1 MYLNFGNKIKMNS
14 KTLELLE
21 KFVGEED
28 NEELDNLGE
37 KINILE
43 EKTNDNK
50 QFDNDLLDNND
61 DIKKLFEKINN
72 LESKEVKEKNNEI
85 DDNDNTNSIKENE
98 ENNDII
104 NQNEKN
110 KSEKLLK
117 FILKKEYDSKL
128 INFEHWKNLALI
140 NEKNDI
146 IKDNNSIEKENNKYD
161 NNVENQI
168 DDLENNNINE
178 KEEIQ
183 NEDIKNNINE
193 NDTSLN
199 QILQNKEE
207 DIEEHTQSEIITQH
221 QNQLLKS
228 DTNNF
233 HINNS
238 FTQIDDI
245 NLDNIFSKNKEREE
259 PKSNNTNNISKNIIA
274 LSLYNI
280 IEHKLYSYRKIL
292 FSVLKHKTIISNYY
306 DKLYQ
311 LDKLNK
317 KYEAI
322 LDEKSS
328 IIINKTDEMEEMK
341 EKIEKLSKS
350 LKEANK
356 KNKNLNV
363 IQESLCAKCGGSL
376 EESFT
381 GDIISENQKIIK
393 EQNDAIEMLKK
404 ELNELKSKYNLS
416 EIKVKDL
423 TNIKKEFENLSGSL
437 LKPKNDMEVQTD
449 DSLMPKQINS
459 ISKNENSN
467 NSNINIQIYNNNINT
482 NNKNLNI
489 SNTKKGS
496 KKKNIPKKINFSNSS
511 NNYMSNSSGHNKI
524 EKTDTNSNKNDNSS
538 EINNEILTSL
548 RFDNSVLS
556 NELLNLN
563 REFNKLRNEHK
574 VLSEKNIKLDKEKK
588 DLLEKLKQ
596 KTEQSDKYKK
606 ENDEIT
612 RMINNTKYKNI
623 INAETENKKLKNI
636 LEQNDADIKKLKS
649 MNEKCAKKILE
660 QNNQIEKMKT
670 ALGSLLN
677 FKQQKEKL
685 IIENKNYENE
695 LNKIKSELNEE
706 KEKNEKNEVLINS
719 KDKEIEKLAN
729 EVKYYSFHIKK
740 YKSDA
745 ERALEDAIGYQK
757 IVRILEV
764 QLNQYKEQIDK
775 IKNIK
780 QDE

>member
-1 MYLNFGNKIKMNS
+1 MNS
-14 KTLELLE
+14 KTLEMLQ

-28 NEELDNLGE
+28 NEDFENLDE
-37 KINILE
+37 KINIFGE
-43 EKTNDNK
+43 QANENDI
-50 QFDNDLLDNND
+50 FDNNLLDNND
-61 DIKKLFEKINN
+61 DINKLFEKINN
-72 LESKEVKEKNNEI
+72 LESKENDEDKDLKENNEI
-85 DDNDNTNSIKENE
+85 ENDNNKENQDKNNKETMKDNKLQILAKIIVNKEVSSKLIYFQHWKNLNLINQDNNIEKSNNIANKEENNDDNDNIKI
-98 ENNDII
+98 ND
-104 NQNEKN
+104 
-110 KSEKLLK
+110 
-117 FILKKEYDSKL
+117 
-128 INFEHWKNLALI
+128 
-140 NEKNDI
+140 
-146 IKDNNSIEKENNKYD
+146 
-161 NNVENQI
+161 
-168 DDLENNNINE
+168 
-178 KEEIQ
+178 
-183 NEDIKNNINE
+183 NINE
-193 NDTSLN
+193 NNIDNKKEELDENNNDKDNDNDNSLN
-199 QILQNKEE
+199 QILSQNNEE
-207 DIEEHTQSEIITQH
+207 DVEDHTQSEIITKH
-221 QNQLLKS
+221 QNQLLS
-228 DTNNF
+228 GEPINF
-233 HINNS
+233 HTMNNS
-238 FTQIDDI
+238 FAQINDI
-245 NLDNIFSKNKEREE
+245 NIDNLFSQNKTEEELIHNNNKEVSKE
-259 PKSNNTNNISKNIIA
+259 SFKNILL
-274 LSLYNI
+274 LSLFNI
-280 IEHKLYSYRKIL
+280 INSKLFLYQKIF
-292 FSVLKHKTIISNYY
+292 FSVLKHKSIISNYY

-341 EKIEKLSKS
+341 EKIEKLTKN

-381 GDIISENQKIIK
+381 GDVIAENQKILK
-393 EQNDAIEMLKK
+393 EQEETIENLKK

-416 EIKVKDL
+416 EIRLKDL
-423 TNIKKEFENLSGSL
+423 NNIKKEYENLSGSL
-437 LKPKNDMEVQTD
+437 LKPKIDNEAQTD
-449 DSLMPKQINS
+449 EILFQNQTNTN
-459 ISKNENSN
+459 SKNAN

-482 NNKNLNI
+482 NNKNINI

-496 KKKNIPKKINFSNSS
+496 KKKNIPKKINFANSS
-511 NNYMSNSSGHNKI
+511 NSVYMNTSTGHNKNQ
-524 EKTDTNSNKNDNSS
+524 KTDNDTNNNS

-574 VLSEKNIKLDKEKK
+574 VTSEKNIKLDKEKK
-588 DLLEKLKQ
+588 DLIEKLKT
-596 KTEQSDKYKK
+596 KTDLCDKYKK
-606 ENDEIT
+606 ENEEIT

-623 INAETENKKLKNI
+623 INAETENKKLKSI
-636 LEQNDADIKKLKS
+636 LEQNDSDIKKLKS

-695 LNKIKSELNEE
+695 IQKLKNELDEE
-706 KEKNEKNEVLINS
+706 KNKNEKNVVLIDS
-719 KDKEIEKLAN
+719 KDKEIEKLVN
-729 EVKYYSFHIKK
+729 DVKYYSFHIKK

-764 QLNQYKEQIDK
+764 QLNEYKEQLEK
-775 IKNIK
+775 IKDIK
-780 QDE
+780 TDE

>member
-1 MYLNFGNKIKMNS
+1 MNS
-14 KTLELLE
+14 KTLEMLQ
-21 KFVGEED
+21 KFVGEEG
-28 NEELDNLGE
+28 NEDFENLDE
-37 KINILE
+37 KINIFGE
-43 EKTNDNK
+43 QANENNI
-50 QFDNDLLDNND
+50 FDNNILDNND
-61 DIKKLFEKINN
+61 DINKLFEKINN
-72 LESKEVKEKNNEI
+72 LESKEKNEDKDLDENNEI
-85 DDNDNTNSIKENE
+85 DNENNKENQDKNDNELLENNKLEILTKIIIKKEVNSKLIYFNRWKNLNLINQDNNIEEDNNIANKE
-98 ENNDII
+98 ENNDDNDIKI
-104 NQNEKN
+104 NDNNNEN
-110 KSEKLLK
+110 N
-117 FILKKEYDSKL
+117 IDNKKEEL
-128 INFEHWKNLALI
+128 NL
-140 NEKNDI
+140 
-146 IKDNNSIEKENNKYD
+146 
-161 NNVENQI
+161 
-168 DDLENNNINE
+168 NNND
-178 KEEIQ
+178 K
-183 NEDIKNNINE
+183 DNE
-193 NDTSLN
+193 NDNSLN
-199 QILQNKEE
+199 QILSQNNEE
-207 DIEEHTQSEIITQH
+207 DVEDHIQSEIISKH
-221 QNQLLKS
+221 QNQLLS
-228 DTNNF
+228 GEPINF
-233 HINNS
+233 HTMNNS
-238 FTQIDDI
+238 FTQISDI
-245 NLDNIFSKNKEREE
+245 NIDNLFSQNKIEEEIIHNNNKEASKESFKNIFVLSLF
-259 PKSNNTNNISKNIIA
+259 NIINSK
-274 LSLYNI
+274 LFLYQ
-280 IEHKLYSYRKIL
+280 KIL
-292 FSVLKHKTIISNYY
+292 FSALKHKSIISNYY

-341 EKIEKLSKS
+341 EKIEKLTKN

-381 GDIISENQKIIK
+381 GDVIAENQKILK
-393 EQNDAIEMLKK
+393 EQEETIENLKK

-416 EIKVKDL
+416 EIRLKDL
-423 TNIKKEFENLSGSL
+423 NNIKKEYENLSGSL
-437 LKPKNDMEVQTD
+437 LKPKIDNEAQTD
-449 DSLMPKQINS
+449 EILFQKQTNTN
-459 ISKNENSN
+459 SKNAN

-482 NNKNLNI
+482 NNKNINI

-496 KKKNIPKKINFSNSS
+496 KKKNIPKKINFANSS
-511 NNYMSNSSGHNKI
+511 NNVYMNTSTGHNKNQ
-524 EKTDTNSNKNDNSS
+524 KTDNDTNNNT

-574 VLSEKNIKLDKEKK
+574 VTSEKNIKLDKEKK

>member
-1 MYLNFGNKIKMNS
+1 MNS

-28 NEELDNLGE
+28 NEELDNLDE
-37 KINILE
+37 KINIFE
-43 EKTNDNK
+43 EKINDNK
-50 QFDNDLLDNND
+50 QFDNDLIENNNN
-61 DIKKLFEKINN
+61 INKLFEKINN
-72 LESKEVKEKNNEI
+72 LESKENCEKT
-85 DDNDNTNSIKENE
+85 DNDDMDGSDHNNSNKENDEQEDINPNVKNQE
-98 ENNDII
+98 EI
-104 NQNEKN
+104 
-110 KSEKLLK
+110 LLK
-117 FILKKEYDSKL
+117 IILKKEYNSKL
-128 INFEHWKNLALI
+128 IYFKHWKNLFLI
-140 NEKNDI
+140 KEKINI
-146 IKDNNSIEKENNKYD
+146 IQNNNSIGKENNIAD
-161 NNVENQI
+161 NIIENQI
-168 DDLENNNINE
+168 NNIEKNNDNNE
-178 KEEIQ
+178 KEEKQ
-183 NEDIKNNINE
+183 NEENQNNKIE
-193 NDTSLN
+193 DTSLN

-207 DIEEHTQSEIITQH
+207 DIEDHTQSEIITQH
-221 QNQLLKS
+221 QNQLLS
-228 DTNNF
+228 GDTNNF

-238 FTQIDDI
+238 FTQIDDL
-245 NLDNIFSKNKEREE
+245 NFDNIFSKNKTIEE
-259 PKSNNTNNISKNIIA
+259 IKANNNNNNNINKNIIV

-280 IEHKLYSYRKIL
+280 INHKLYSYQKIL
-292 FSVLKHKTIISNYY
+292 FSSLKHKSIISNYY

-437 LKPKNDMEVQTD
+437 LKPKRDNEVQTD

-511 NNYMSNSSGHNKI
+511 NNYMNSSTGYRKTEKI
-524 EKTDTNSNKNDNSS
+524 ENNPNKTDNNS

-563 REFNKLRNEHK
+563 REFNKVRNENK
-574 VLSEKNIKLDKEKK
+574 VLSEKNIKLDKDKK
-588 DLLEKLKQ
+588 DLIEKLKL

-636 LEQNDADIKKLKS
+636 LEQNDIDIKKLKN

-685 IIENKNYENE
+685 IIENKNYEIEINR
-695 LNKIKSELNEE
+695 LKNELNEE
-706 KEKNEKNEVLINS
+706 KNKNEKNEVLIGS
-719 KDKEIEKLAN
+719 KDKEIEKLVN

-764 QLNQYKEQIDK
+764 QLNEYKEQIDQ
-775 IKNIK
+775 IKNNK
-780 QDE
+780 GDE

>member
-1 MYLNFGNKIKMNS
+1 MNS
-14 KTLELLE
+14 KTLEMLQ

-28 NEELDNLGE
+28 NEDFENLDE
-37 KINILE
+37 KINIFGE
-43 EKTNDNK
+43 QANENNM
-50 QFDNDLLDNND
+50 FDNNLLDNND
-61 DIKKLFEKINN
+61 DINKLFEKINN
-72 LESKEVKEKNNEI
+72 LESKENHEDKDLNENNEI
-85 DDNDNTNSIKENE
+85 ENDNNKENQDKNNNETMKDNKLQILAKIILNKEANYKLIYFQHWKNLNLINQDNNIEEDNNIANKE
-98 ENNDII
+98 ENNDD
-104 NQNEKN
+104 K
-110 KSEKLLK
+110 
-117 FILKKEYDSKL
+117 
-128 INFEHWKNLALI
+128 
-140 NEKNDI
+140 
-146 IKDNNSIEKENNKYD
+146 
-161 NNVENQI
+161 
-168 DDLENNNINE
+168 
-178 KEEIQ
+178 
-183 NEDIKNNINE
+183 DIKINDNINE
-193 NDTSLN
+193 NNMDNTKEELNINNNDKDNENDNSLN
-199 QILQNKEE
+199 QILSQNNEE
-207 DIEEHTQSEIITQH
+207 DVEDHTQSEIITKH
-221 QNQLLKS
+221 QNQLLS
-228 DTNNF
+228 GEPINF
-233 HINNS
+233 HMMNNS
-238 FTQIDDI
+238 FTQINDI
-245 NLDNIFSKNKEREE
+245 NIDNLFSQNKTDEEIIHNNNKEASKESFKNIFVLSLF
-259 PKSNNTNNISKNIIA
+259 NIIN
-274 LSLYNI
+274 S
-280 IEHKLYSYRKIL
+280 KLYLYQKIL
-292 FSVLKHKTIISNYY
+292 FSALKHKSIISNYY

-341 EKIEKLSKS
+341 EKIEKLTKN

-381 GDIISENQKIIK
+381 GDVIAENQKILK
-393 EQNDAIEMLKK
+393 EQEETIENLKK

-416 EIKVKDL
+416 EIRLKDL
-423 TNIKKEFENLSGSL
+423 NNIKKEYENLSGSL
-437 LKPKNDMEVQTD
+437 LKPKIDNEAQTD
-449 DSLMPKQINS
+449 EILYPKPTNTN
-459 ISKNENSN
+459 SKNAN

-482 NNKNLNI
+482 NNKNINI

-496 KKKNIPKKINFSNSS
+496 KKKNIPKKINFANSS
-511 NNYMSNSSGHNKI
+511 NNVYMNTSIGHNKNQ
-524 EKTDTNSNKNDNSS
+524 KTDNDTNNNNS

-574 VLSEKNIKLDKEKK
+574 VTSEKSIKLDKEKK
-588 DLLEKLKQ
+588 DLIEKLKT
-596 KTEQSDKYKK
+596 KTDLCDKYKK
-606 ENDEIT
+606 ENEEIT

-623 INAETENKKLKNI
+623 INAETENKKLKSI
-636 LEQNDADIKKLKS
+636 LEQNDSDIKKLKGL
-649 MNEKCAKKILE
+649 NEKCAKKILE

-695 LNKIKSELNEE
+695 IQKLKNELDEE
-706 KEKNEKNEVLINS
+706 KNKNEKNVVLIDS
-719 KDKEIEKLAN
+719 KDKEIEKLVN
-729 EVKYYSFHIKK
+729 DVKYYSFHIKK

-764 QLNQYKEQIDK
+764 QINEYKEQLEK
-775 IKNIK
+775 IKDIK
-780 QDE
+780 TDE

>member
-1 MYLNFGNKIKMNS
+1 MNS
-14 KTLELLE
+14 KTLEMLQ

-28 NEELDNLGE
+28 NEDFENLDE
-37 KINILE
+37 KINIFGE
-43 EKTNDNK
+43 QTNE
-50 QFDNDLLDNND
+50 NDIYNNNLLDNNE
-61 DIKKLFEKINN
+61 DINKLFEKINN
-72 LESKEVKEKNNEI
+72 LESKEKNEDKDLDENNEI
-85 DDNDNTNSIKENE
+85 DNENNKENQDKNDNE
-98 ENNDII
+98 
-104 NQNEKN
+104 
-110 KSEKLLK
+110 LLK
-117 FILKKEYDSKL
+117 NNKLEILTKIIIKKEVNSKL
-128 INFEHWKNLALI
+128 IHFNRWKNLNLI
-140 NEKNDI
+140 NQEND
-146 IKDNNSIEKENNKYD
+146 IEKENNSVSNEENKL
-161 NNVENQI
+161 NN
-168 DDLENNNINE
+168 DING
-178 KEEIQ
+178 
-183 NEDIKNNINE
+183 IKTNDNINE
-193 NDTSLN
+193 NDIDNKKKESKINNNDKDNENDNSLN
-199 QILQNKEE
+199 QILSQNNEE
-207 DIEEHTQSEIITQH
+207 DNEDHTQSEIITKH
-221 QNQLLKS
+221 QNQLLS
-228 DTNNF
+228 GEPINF
-233 HINNS
+233 NTMNNS
-238 FTQIDDI
+238 FTQINDI
-245 NLDNIFSKNKEREE
+245 NFDNIFPQNKTEEEINHNNNKESSKNNF
-259 PKSNNTNNISKNIIA
+259 NNLLAFSLFNIINNK
-274 LSLYNI
+274 LFLYQ
-280 IEHKLYSYRKIL
+280 KIL
-292 FSVLKHKTIISNYY
+292 FSALKHKSIISNYY

-341 EKIEKLSKS
+341 EKIEKLTKN

-381 GDIISENQKIIK
+381 GDVIAENQKIIK
-393 EQNDAIEMLKK
+393 EQEETIEKLKI

-416 EIKVKDL
+416 EIRLKDL
-423 TNIKKEFENLSGSL
+423 NNIKKEYENLSGSL
-437 LKPKNDMEVQTD
+437 LKPKIDNEVQTD
-449 DSLMPKQINS
+449 ESLFQKQNNLNS
-459 ISKNENSN
+459 KNSN
-467 NSNINIQIYNNNINT
+467 NSNINIQIYNNNINN
-482 NNKNLNI
+482 NNKNINI
-489 SNTKKGS
+489 SNSKKGS

-511 NNYMSNSSGHNKI
+511 NNVYMNTSTGHNKNQ
-524 EKTDTNSNKNDNSS
+524 KADSDTNNNS

-574 VLSEKNIKLDKEKK
+574 VASEKIIKLDKEKK
-588 DLLEKLKQ
+588 DLIDKLKT
-596 KTEQSDKYKK
+596 KTDLCDKYKK

-623 INAETENKKLKNI
+623 INAETENKKLKSI
-636 LEQNDADIKKLKS
+636 LEQNDSDIKKLKN

-695 LNKIKSELNEE
+695 IQNLKNELNEE
-706 KEKNEKNEVLINS
+706 RNKNEKNVVLIDS
-719 KDKEIEKLAN
+719 KDKEIEKLVN
-729 EVKYYSFHIKK
+729 DVKYYSFHIKK

-757 IVRILEV
+757 IVALLEI
-764 QLNQYKEQIDK
+764 QLNQYKEQLDT
-775 IKNIK
+775 IKNVK
-780 QDE
+780 TEE

>member
-1 MYLNFGNKIKMNS
+1 MMNS

-28 NEELDNLGE
+28 NEELDNIGE
-37 KINILE
+37 KINIFE
-43 EKTNDNK
+43 EKINDNK
-50 QFDNDLLDNND
+50 QFDNDLIENND
-61 DIKKLFEKINN
+61 DINKLFEKINS
-72 LESKEVKEKNNEI
+72 LESKENYEEKDSDNGDNINHNNIIIQNDKQEIINSNVKYKSEI
-85 DDNDNTNSIKENE
+85 LLKIISKKEN
-98 ENNDII
+98 
-104 NQNEKN
+104 N
-110 KSEKLLK
+110 K
-117 FILKKEYDSKL
+117 KL
-128 INFEHWKNLALI
+128 IYFNHWKNLLLI
-140 NEKNDI
+140 NEKNYI
-146 IKDNNSIEKENNKYD
+146 TKDKNSIGNEKSIND
-161 NNVENQI
+161 NIIENQMSNKE
-168 DDLENNNINE
+168 DNINE
-178 KEEIQ
+178 KDENKNEENQ
-183 NEDIKNNINE
+183 NNNIE
-193 NDTSLN
+193 DTSLN
-199 QILQNKEE
+199 QILENKEE
-207 DIEEHTQSEIITQH
+207 DIEDHTQSEIITKH
-221 QNQLLKS
+221 QNQLLS
-228 DTNNF
+228 GDTNNF

-245 NLDNIFSKNKEREE
+245 NFDNIFSKNKTIEDI
-259 PKSNNTNNISKNIIA
+259 KSNSNNNLHKNIIV

-280 IEHKLYSYRKIL
+280 INHKLFSYQKIL
-292 FSVLKHKTIISNYY
+292 FSSLKHKSIISNYY

-328 IIINKTDEMEEMK
+328 IIINKTDEMEELK
-341 EKIEKLSKS
+341 EKIEKLNKS

-393 EQNDAIEMLKK
+393 EQNDIIESLKK
-404 ELNELKSKYNLS
+404 ELNELKSKYNLA
-416 EIKVKDL
+416 EIKVNDL

-437 LKPKNDMEVQTD
+437 LKPKKDTEVQTD

-459 ISKNENSN
+459 VSKNENSN

-489 SNTKKGS
+489 SNNKKGS
-496 KKKNIPKKINFSNSS
+496 KKNNIPKKINFSNSS
-511 NNYMSNSSGHNKI
+511 NNYMNTSTGHNKM
-524 EKTDTNSNKNDNSS
+524 EKIDNNLNKNDNSL
-538 EINNEILTSL
+538 EVNNEILTSL

-574 VLSEKNIKLDKEKK
+574 VLSEKNIKLDKDKK
-588 DLLEKLKQ
+588 DLIEKLKQ

-623 INAETENKKLKNI
+623 ISAETENKKLKNI
-636 LEQNDADIKKLKS
+636 LEQNDIDIKKLKS

-685 IIENKNYENE
+685 IIENKNYEVE
-695 LNKIKSELNEE
+695 INKLKSELDEE
-706 KEKNEKNEVLINS
+706 KNKNEKNEVLINT
-719 KDKEIEKLAN
+719 KDKDIEKLSN

-764 QLNQYKEQIDK
+764 QLNEYKEQINK
-775 IKNIK
+775 IKNNK
-780 QDE
+780 DDE